1 MTQELVIQNGLM
13 CYKTAVFLLSSKWS
27 FLANW
32 LHNAKIQA
40 ETRHRSEL
48 PEGPTYFKAEKC
60 NDILKRYGQA
70 KEYLCHLITI
80 IEILLKG
87 LGRLTILTLLS
98 HLSHIL

>member
-1 MTQELVIQNGLM
+1 ML
-13 CYKTAVFLLSSKWS
+13 LLSSKWS

-40 ETRHRSEL
+40 ETRHRGEL

-70 KEYLCHLITI
+70 KEYLSSDYNSRNSAERRRKINNINLAVSFIPYSLISRTSVN
-80 IEILLKG
+80 
-87 LGRLTILTLLS
+87 R
-98 HLSHIL
+98 